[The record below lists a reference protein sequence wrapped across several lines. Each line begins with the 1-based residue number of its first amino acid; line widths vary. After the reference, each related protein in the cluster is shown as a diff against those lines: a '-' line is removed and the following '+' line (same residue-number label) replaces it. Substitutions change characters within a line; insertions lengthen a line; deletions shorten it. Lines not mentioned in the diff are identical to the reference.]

1 MNVSGY
7 CIGRLKPFLFFGY
20 RKWSVYLAQKVF
32 GISDAEHTPAH
43 DPELRD
49 DVDYMPVDK
58 HVLWGHHYTSIA
70 GAAPIIG
77 PAVAVIWGWLPALLW
92 IVFGTIFMGAV
103 HDFGALVLGARH
115 RGRTMGDM
123 AGEIIHPRVRLL
135 LQIVIYFLIW
145 VVLAVFAFAIGVLF
159 TKYPATVIPV
169 NFEIIVAVIIGY
181 LFFKKKIPIL
191 WPSII
196 ALVLLYVMVAVGV
209 KIPVSLEAWLPGNTM
224 VNWAIIL
231 LVYAA
236 VASVLPIW
244 LLLQPRDFI
253 NSHQLIVGLSLLI
266 LGLIVLHPDL
276 HAPALNLN
284 PEKAPPLL
292 PLLFVTIACGSISG
306 FHGLVGSGTTSKQLN
321 KMTDA
326 RAIGYGG
333 MLGEGTLAV
342 IATVAVAAG
351 LPDWDVHYHSW
362 NASGINALLIL

>member
-1 MNVSGY
+1 M
-7 CIGRLKPFLFFGY
+7 
-20 RKWSVYLAQKVF
+20 
-32 GISDAEHTPAH
+32 
-43 DPELRD
+43 
-49 DVDYMPVDK
+49 
-58 HVLWGHHYTSIA
+58 
-70 GAAPIIG
+70 
-77 PAVAVIWGWLPALLW
+77 
-92 IVFGTIFMGAV
+92 
-103 HDFGALVLGARH
+103 
-115 RGRTMGDM
+115 
-123 AGEIIHPRVRLL
+123 
-135 LQIVIYFLIW
+135 QIVIYFLIW

-333 MLGEGTLAV
+333 MLGEG
-342 IATVAVAAG
+342 
-351 LPDWDVHYHSW
+351 PWR
-362 NASGINALLIL
+362 